1 MSFTLWKREVDQ
13 VIDPAVGRPTGLPG
27 LDNGPLEKDWR
38 VDWFQFQCVEQ
49 NTTGHLI
56 RIHRGKG
63 RGRKI
68 DSWGPNSNTNVTQP
82 DLLSD
87 SLQIKH
93 CTVNATLSE
102 SRHYQS
108 TAGLTHQRENEV
120 YFLQNYRAYISCRNE
135 EHPWGSAHI
144 EKKLKKGRELLLFKL
159 QLWQKS
165 SNIVYQKL

>member
-1 MSFTLWKREVDQ
+1 MSFTVWKRE

-38 VDWFQFQCVEQ
+38 ADWFQLQCVEQ
-49 NTTGHLI
+49 STTGHLI

-102 SRHYQS
+102 SWHYQS
-108 TAGLTHQRENEV
+108 TAGLTHQREAEV

-144 EKKLKKGRELLLFKL
+144 EKKLKKKGRE
-159 QLWQKS
+159 
-165 SNIVYQKL
+165 NIKNKCSYFYLSYNSDRSHPI